1 MAKKKK
7 RRSKSRSNSI
17 DDVIASASAA
27 INNNNGNENNSLPPS
42 PKHRPKTAPADN
54 TAATLKK
61 LDEEDLSSQRHDEE
75 TVLSAIYGNDFT
87 LESGAWNCPLYKL
100 RIRPASDVTDHGGH
114 NYTSD
119 SADVPYNP
127 NKNANENDPQSCE
140 VTLHIQLNQKYPY
153 SVPLIQITNVKGCI
167 SNNQISELLSL
178 LQSKAK
184 ECVELGQVMGWEMGQ
199 VVEGYLIDCVEKR
212 KLDDLRRLEDM
223 QMKNKK
229 KKGEESHHHVDFDD
243 EYALGD
249 DDDNT
254 ADVVAPLSANAAEFN
269 MMDSDTQKEI
279 ERQMQAL
286 DNAAQQRKQRRQRA
300 RGMLPSIV
308 DKQNGDDDDDD
319 DEEEDEDDNFLQLP
333 EGYDDLAPAAFVT
346 TDNDAKEQQQSGGSN
361 SRYQTDF
368 VEIAHLGRGGGG
380 EVVQAINRL
389 DRRVYAIKK
398 VLLEGATTQNEKL
411 RREVTTISMMS
422 HKNIVRYY
430 QAWVEKGD
438 QGEDDDNNPNDV
450 KEDEEMTS
458 GESGIIK
465 NKNDDESKDDD
476 DASSSSSWDNWSSSG
491 SSSSSDSPSSDNGMH
506 DDSKPSIAE
515 RSVSL
520 DNFLEHE
527 LETPNFGNPLFGNG
541 TLGYPPIAA
550 TSSKATSLLPS
561 HNEQLYSTSDW
572 QASDLNSEQRKRQQ
586 SNGIM
591 YIQMQYCKVR
601 YVLDLLL
608 SEIVPLGIHTF
619 KLSSSIVFFHLNL
632 TSWSF
637 SDNH

>member
-199 VVEGYLIDCVEKR
+199 VVEGYLMDCVEKR
-212 KLDDLRRLEDM
+212 KKDDLRRLEDM

-229 KKGEESHHHVDFDD
+229 K
-243 EYALGD
+243 
-249 DDDNT
+249 
-254 ADVVAPLSANAAEFN
+254 
-269 MMDSDTQKEI
+269 
-279 ERQMQAL
+279 R
-286 DNAAQQRKQRRQRA
+286 
-300 RGMLPSIV
+300 
-308 DKQNGDDDDDD
+308 
-319 DEEEDEDDNFLQLP
+319 
-333 EGYDDLAPAAFVT
+333 
-346 TDNDAKEQQQSGGSN
+346 
-361 SRYQTDF
+361 
-368 VEIAHLGRGGGG
+368 
-380 EVVQAINRL
+380 
-389 DRRVYAIKK
+389 
-398 VLLEGATTQNEKL
+398 
-411 RREVTTISMMS
+411 
-422 HKNIVRYY
+422 
-430 QAWVEKGD
+430 
-438 QGEDDDNNPNDV
+438 
-450 KEDEEMTS
+450 
-458 GESGIIK
+458 
-465 NKNDDESKDDD
+465 
-476 DASSSSSWDNWSSSG
+476 
-491 SSSSSDSPSSDNGMH
+491 
-506 DDSKPSIAE
+506 
-515 RSVSL
+515 
-520 DNFLEHE
+520 
-527 LETPNFGNPLFGNG
+527 
-541 TLGYPPIAA
+541 
-550 TSSKATSLLPS
+550 
-561 HNEQLYSTSDW
+561 
-572 QASDLNSEQRKRQQ
+572 
-586 SNGIM
+586 IM
-591 YIQMQYCKVR
+591 
-601 YVLDLLL
+601 
-608 SEIVPLGIHTF
+608 
-619 KLSSSIVFFHLNL
+619 
-632 TSWSF
+632 
-637 SDNH
+637 